1 MDLHLFDEI
10 MVHLRKRNISKVN
23 VQETEKAECFDFL
36 LSSSSIHVYAYAYMK
51 LRSTKIYARPLC
63 LLSKLKK
70 NIPFVA
76 RDWSLHARRPVS
88 LVSWSA
94 MHAASFD

>member
-36 LSSSSIHVYAYAYMK
+36 LLGSSIHVYAY
-51 LRSTKIYARPLC
+51 IC
-63 LLSKLKK
+63 
-70 NIPFVA
+70 V
-76 RDWSLHARRPVS
+76 
-88 LVSWSA
+88 
-94 MHAASFD
+94 